1 MAGTLFLN
9 ASPWTGNS
17 STKKRTSTMN
27 RKRTCRNNSSVK
39 FDDDEDTGVLSLG
52 DEYVPDVSENFESA
66 IEDQGNRNNKV
77 NQLLN
82 KITGDAGDGLA
93 DFIPVSTPSKKP
105 LEGFESPLLKQT
117 DHHDYSPNNSG
128 EDVMSNY
135 SKIYD
140 PSSSG
145 LLGKPYYANM
155 GIESMGNSGH
165 GNGAGGNNHS
175 VMQKL
180 NYITHILEEIQV
192 EKTSNVT
199 EELILYSFLGV
210 FVIFVVDSFA
220 KAGKYYR

>member
-1 MAGTLFLN
+1 MSGTLFLN

-17 STKKRTSTMN
+17 STKKRTPTMN
-27 RKRTCRNNSSVK
+27 RKKTCRNNASVK
-39 FDDDEDTGVLSLG
+39 FDDDEDAGILSLG
-52 DEYVPDVSENFESA
+52 DEYVSDVSENFESA
-66 IEDQGNRNNKV
+66 MGDQGNRNSRV
-77 NQLLN
+77 NELLN

-93 DFIPVSTPSKKP
+93 DFVPVSTPSKKP
-105 LEGFESPLLKQT
+105 LEGFESPLLKKT
-117 DHHDYSPNNSG
+117 DHRDYSPNNSG
-128 EDVMSNY
+128 EDAMSNY

-155 GIESMGNSGH
+155 GIESMSNGGHGGNSGH
-165 GNGAGGNNHS
+165 HS
-175 VMQKL
+175 VIQKL

-210 FVIFVVDSFA
+210 FVIFVVDSFS

>member
-1 MAGTLFLN
+1 
-9 ASPWTGNS
+9 
-17 STKKRTSTMN
+17 MN
-27 RKRTCRNNSSVK
+27 RKKTYKNNASAK
-39 FDDDEDTGVLSLG
+39 FDDDDNGILSLG
-52 DEYVPDVSENFESA
+52 DEYVSDVSENFESA
-66 IEDQGNRNNKV
+66 MGDQENRNSRV

-82 KITGDAGDGLA
+82 KITDSGDGLA
-93 DFIPVSTPSKKP
+93 DFVPVSTPSKKP

-117 DHHDYSPNNSG
+117 DHRDYSPNNSG
-128 EDVMSNY
+128 EDAMSNY
-135 SKIYD
+135 SKIYE
-140 PSSSG
+140 PSSAG

-155 GIESMGNSGH
+155 GIESMS
-165 GNGAGGNNHS
+165 NGAGSGGNNHS

>member
-1 MAGTLFLN
+1 MSGTLFFN

-39 FDDDEDTGVLSLG
+39 FDDDEDTGILSLG
-52 DEYVPDVSENFESA
+52 DEYVADVSENFESA
-66 IEDQGNRNNKV
+66 IQDQGNRNNKV

-82 KITGDAGDGLA
+82 RITGDAGDGLA
-93 DFIPVSTPSKKP
+93 DFVPVSTPSKKP
-105 LEGFESPLLKQT
+105 LEGFESPLLKKT
-117 DHHDYSPNNSG
+117 EHRDYSPNNSG

-135 SKIYD
+135 SKIYE

-155 GIESMGNSGH
+155 GIESMGNSG
-165 GNGAGGNNHS
+165 GNSGHHS

>member
-1 MAGTLFLN
+1 MSGSLFLN
-9 ASPWTGNS
+9 ASPWTSNS
-17 STKKRTSTMN
+17 STKKRTPTMN
-27 RKRTCRNNSSVK
+27 RKKTYKNNASVK
-39 FDDDEDTGVLSLG
+39 IDDDEDTSILSLG
-52 DEYVPDVSENFESA
+52 DEYVSENFESA
-66 IEDQGNRNNKV
+66 MGEQENRNSRV

-82 KITGDAGDGLA
+82 KITDSGDGLA
-93 DFIPVSTPSKKP
+93 DFVPVSTPSKKP

-117 DHHDYSPNNSG
+117 DHRDYSPNNSG

-145 LLGKPYYANM
+145 LLGKPYYATM
-155 GIESMGNSGH
+155 GIESMSNGGNAAGNSGH
-165 GNGAGGNNHS
+165 HS
-175 VMQKL
+175 VIQKL

>member
-1 MAGTLFLN
+1 
-9 ASPWTGNS
+9 
-17 STKKRTSTMN
+17 MN
-27 RKRTCRNNSSVK
+27 RKKTYKNNASVK
-39 FDDDEDTGVLSLG
+39 FDDDEDTGIFSLG
-52 DEYVPDVSENFESA
+52 DEYVPDVSENFESS
-66 IEDQGNRNNKV
+66 IGGVEQETRNSRV

-82 KITGDAGDGLA
+82 KITGDAAEGLA
-93 DFIPVSTPSKKP
+93 DFVPVSTPSKTP

-117 DHHDYSPNNSG
+117 DHRDYSPNNSG

-145 LLGKPYYANM
+145 LLGKPYYATM
-155 GIESMGNSGH
+155 GIESMGNGA

-175 VMQKL
+175 VIQKL

>member
-1 MAGTLFLN
+1 
-9 ASPWTGNS
+9 
-17 STKKRTSTMN
+17 MN
-27 RKRTCRNNSSVK
+27 RKKTCRNNTSVK
-39 FDDDEDTGVLSLG
+39 FEDDEDTSVLSLG

-66 IEDQGNRNNKV
+66 IEDQDNRNWKV
-77 NQLLN
+77 NRLLN

-93 DFIPVSTPSKKP
+93 DFVPVSTPSKKP

-117 DHHDYSPNNSG
+117 EHRDYSPNNSG

-145 LLGKPYYANM
+145 LLGKPYYATM
-155 GIESMGNSGH
+155 GIESTNNSGSA
-165 GNGAGGNNHS
+165 GNNNHS

>member
-1 MAGTLFLN
+1 
-9 ASPWTGNS
+9 
-17 STKKRTSTMN
+17 MN
-27 RKRTCRNNSSVK
+27 RKKTYKNNASVK
-39 FDDDEDTGVLSLG
+39 IDDDDDSSILSLG
-52 DEYVPDVSENFESA
+52 DEYVSENFESA
-66 IEDQGNRNNKV
+66 MGDQGNRNSRV

-93 DFIPVSTPSKKP
+93 DFVPVSTPSKKP

-117 DHHDYSPNNSG
+117 DHRDYSPNNSG

-135 SKIYD
+135 SKIYE

-145 LLGKPYYANM
+145 LLGKPYYATM
-155 GIESMGNSGH
+155 GIET
-165 GNGAGGNNHS
+165 AGTSNHS

>member
-1 MAGTLFLN
+1 MGTLFLN
-9 ASPWTGNS
+9 ASPWTSNS
-17 STKKRTSTMN
+17 STKKRTPTMN
-27 RKRTCRNNSSVK
+27 RKKTCRNNASVK
-39 FDDDEDTGVLSLG
+39 FEDDEDTGVLSLG

-66 IEDQGNRNNKV
+66 IEDQDNRNWKV
-77 NQLLN
+77 NRLLN
-82 KITGDAGDGLA
+82 KITGDAGEGLA
-93 DFIPVSTPSKKP
+93 DFVPVSTPSKKP

-117 DHHDYSPNNSG
+117 DHREYSPNNSG
-128 EDVMSNY
+128 EDAMSNY
-135 SKIYD
+135 SKIYE

-155 GIESMGNSGH
+155 GIESMGTGGNSGH
-165 GNGAGGNNHS
+165 HS

>member
-27 RKRTCRNNSSVK
+27 RKKTCRNNSSVK
-39 FDDDEDTGVLSLG
+39 FDDDEDTGILSLG

-66 IEDQGNRNNKV
+66 MGDQENRNNKV

-93 DFIPVSTPSKKP
+93 DFVPVSTPSKKP

-117 DHHDYSPNNSG
+117 DHRDYSPNNSG

-135 SKIYD
+135 SKIYE

-155 GIESMGNSGH
+155 GIESMS
-165 GNGAGGNNHS
+165 NGAGGNNHS
-175 VMQKL
+175 VIQKL

>member
-1 MAGTLFLN
+1 MSGSLFLN
-9 ASPWTGNS
+9 ASPWTSNS
-17 STKKRTSTMN
+17 STKKRTPTMN
-27 RKRTCRNNSSVK
+27 RKKTFKNNASVK
-39 FDDDEDTGVLSLG
+39 IDDDDDSSILSLG
-52 DEYVPDVSENFESA
+52 DEYVSENFESA
-66 IEDQGNRNNKV
+66 MGDQGNRNSRV

-93 DFIPVSTPSKKP
+93 DFVPVSTPSKKP

-117 DHHDYSPNNSG
+117 DHRDYSPNNSG
-128 EDVMSNY
+128 EDAMSNY
-135 SKIYD
+135 SKIYE

-155 GIESMGNSGH
+155 GIETAGTGSNSG
-165 GNGAGGNNHS
+165 NHS